1 MTSFTNWSLA
11 DVHVNAKGAKT
22 CQLAVDGRPLHRSS
36 DGFCTAPFGGPSN
49 FDKDV
54 LATRQNLE
62 LRIPAALEAY
72 LAEVDAW
79 MLDYLL
85 AHSERI
91 FKKQLSVEQVR
102 DAYHPMLKRQGDY
115 PPLLRLKIDSDGRRA
130 CRFWSPD
137 QQKRA
142 APLDWRG
149 AELKAMFQISHLWI
163 MGSSCGLVLNLTD
176 LLVQESSSAFPWG
189 AGECPAW

>member
-1 MTSFTNWSLA
+1 MTTNGREEKKKEVVCLTAVGKISQIASSPISKRAMTSFTNWSLA

-62 LRIPAALEAY
+62 LRIPAVLEAY

-79 MLDYLL
+79 MLGYLL

-102 DAYHPMLKRQGDY
+102 DAESRERFGCKGGR
-115 PPLLRLKIDSDGRRA
+115 GRRA
-130 CRFWSPD
+130 
-137 QQKRA
+137 
-142 APLDWRG
+142 
-149 AELKAMFQISHLWI
+149 E
-163 MGSSCGLVLNLTD
+163 
-176 LLVQESSSAFPWG
+176 E
-189 AGECPAW
+189 